1 MCSSFRSNWQ
11 LREALMARQNRR
23 DIFVP
28 DEVGAFHAVQ
38 RTVRRAWLCGMDPVS
53 GKSFEHRRTWIQN
66 RLQELA
72 ASFGIDCLSFAVMVN
87 HVHVILRNRPDVVAG
102 WSDEE
107 VARRWWQ
114 LFPLRKNKD
123 KTAAVPTESE
133 LKLFMSPARSKQLR
147 SRLSDISWWMRALAE
162 PIARRSN
169 SEDKCSGRFWEGRF
183 KCQKLADETAILAC
197 SAYVDLNPVRAG
209 VAEVPEESQY
219 TSVYER
225 VQAEKAGRKEKAR
238 VKVRKR
244 QASRSRSG
252 VAAGGG
258 QASYVRGDDWL
269 TPVTL
274 DERSAAYRGA
284 MPSKTGK
291 RASDKG
297 FLGMSFEL
305 YLKLLDWTGRQI
317 RRDNKKGRIPSELA
331 PILERVGLSGEL
343 WCDLVKRF
351 GKIFKRVAGTPESLA
366 QEAKLRGQSGYRT
379 GGSPLPA

>member
-1 MCSSFRSNWQ
+1 
-11 LREALMARQNRR
+11 MARQNRR
-23 DIFVP
+23 DIFDP
-28 DEVGAFHAVQ
+28 NEVGCFHAIQ
-38 RTVRRAWLCGMDPVS
+38 RTVRRAWLCGSDPVS

-87 HVHVILRNRPDVVAG
+87 HAHVILRNRPDIVAG

-107 VARRWWQ
+107 VAKRWWQ

-123 KTAAVPTESE
+123 KTPAVPTESE
-133 LKLFMSPARSKQLR
+133 LKLWMTPARNKQLR

-169 SEDKCSGRFWEGRF
+169 IEDQCTGRFWEGRF

-209 VAEVPEESQY
+209 VAEAPEKSQY

-225 VQAEKAGRKEKAR
+225 VAAHQAVQKERTRAKL
-238 VKVRKR
+238 RKR
-244 QASRSRSG
+244 RKGRTR
-252 VAAGGG
+252 AAGSGEG
-258 QASYVRGDDWL
+258 QTSFVRRDAWL
-269 TPVTL
+269 TPLTI
-274 DERSAAYRGA
+274 DERSSAYKGA
-284 MPSKTGK
+284 MPSKSGK

-317 RRDNKKGRIPSELA
+317 RRDRKKGRIPADLA
-331 PILERVGLSGEL
+331 PIMERVGLSGEL

-351 GKIFKRVAGTPESLA
+351 GKIFKRVAGKPESLA
-366 QEAKLRGQSGYRT
+366 QEASLRERTGYRT
-379 GGSPLPA
+379 GSSPLPSAG

>member
-1 MCSSFRSNWQ
+1 
-11 LREALMARQNRR
+11 MARQNRR
-23 DIFVP
+23 DILDP
-28 DEVGAFHAVQ
+28 NEVGAYHAVQ
-38 RTVRRAWLCGMDPVS
+38 RTVRRAWLCGLDPVS

-107 VARRWWQ
+107 VAKRWWQ

-123 KTAAVPTESE
+123 KTPAVPIESE
-133 LKLFMSPARSKQLR
+133 LKMWMTPVRSKQLR
-147 SRLSDISWWMRALAE
+147 TRLSDISWWMRALAE

-169 SEDKCSGRFWEGRF
+169 FEDKCSGRFWEGRY

-209 VAEVPEESQY
+209 VADAPEKSLY

-225 VQAEKAGRKEKAR
+225 VESGKAVRKERAMSKLRKKRLGRKRTTTPSSQAAF
-238 VKVRKR
+238 VRR
-244 QASRSRSG
+244 
-252 VAAGGG
+252 
-258 QASYVRGDDWL
+258 DDWL
-269 TPVTL
+269 TPVTV
-274 DERSAAYRGA
+274 DERSVAYQGA
-284 MPSKTGK
+284 MPSSSGK

-317 RRDNKKGRIPSELA
+317 RRDHKTGRIPADLV
-331 PILERVGLSGEL
+331 PIMERIGLSGEI
-343 WCDLVKRF
+343 WCDVVKRF

-366 QEAKLRGQSGYRT
+366 REALARGRSEYRT
-379 GGSPLPA
+379 GSSPLPSTG

>member
-1 MCSSFRSNWQ
+1 V
-11 LREALMARQNRR
+11 ARQNRR
-23 DIFVP
+23 DIFDP
-28 DEVGAFHAVQ
+28 NEVGAFHAVQ
-38 RTVRRAWLCGMDPVS
+38 RTVRRAWLCGHDPVS

-66 RLQELA
+66 RLQDLA

-123 KTAAVPTESE
+123 KSPAVPTESE

-147 SRLSDISWWMRALAE
+147 TRLSDISWWMRALAE

-169 SEDKCSGRFWEGRF
+169 LEDKCSGRFWEGRY

-209 VAEVPEESQY
+209 VADAPEKSRY

-225 VQAEKAGRKEKAR
+225 VEADKAVRKERAKAKL
-238 VKVRKR
+238 VKRR
-244 QASRSRSG
+244 IGRSRAG
-252 VAAGGG
+252 VSNANQSA
-258 QASYVRGDDWL
+258 YVRRDDWL
-269 TPVTL
+269 TPLTI
-274 DERSAAYRGA
+274 DERSVAYKGP

-317 RRDNKKGRIPSELA
+317 RRDHKKGHIPSDLA
-331 PILERVGLSGEL
+331 PIMERIGLSGEL
-343 WCDLVKRF
+343 WCDVVKRF

-366 QEAKLRGQSGYRT
+366 QEAVLRGQSHYRT
-379 GGSPLPA
+379 QRSPIPSAG